1 MFGINFY
8 KADPSTHVMLFK
20 NGEVKLQGR
29 GTSFY
34 YYAPNAS
41 IVAVPLSS
49 KELPFVFR
57 MKTKDFQEITVQ
69 GQITFRIDSPEAA
82 AQMINFSINAKGMY
96 LSDEPEGLD
105 ERIMRSVQVVVRNA
119 VESMDL
125 QQALSS
131 AKVLTTALQE
141 QLPAQSY
148 LQRLGVEIT
157 EVSLTAISPAPET
170 AKALEAEVREALL
183 RDADNAIYARRL
195 SSIEKEKQVRE
206 EELETEKAIARKQQD
221 LEKQALEAEREKLQ
235 QRFNMDQ
242 EKLLA
247 RTDNER
253 KRAELVE
260 LENANTKAQADAK
273 AYDLKAQ
280 LTAFNDIDLE
290 RLKVMSINA
299 ARPEQLIAQAIENLT
314 KGENKVGS
322 LNFSP
327 ELLQSLIR

>member
-235 QRFNMDQ
+235 QQFNMDQ

>member
-119 VESMDL
+119 VESMNL

-235 QRFNMDQ
+235 QQFNMDQ

>member
-119 VESMDL
+119 VESMNL

-235 QRFNMDQ
+235 QQFNMDQ

-280 LTAFNDIDLE
+280 LAAFNDIDLE

-327 ELLQSLIR
+327 GLLQSLIR

>member
-119 VESMDL
+119 VESMNL

-235 QRFNMDQ
+235 QQFNMDQ

-260 LENANTKAQADAK
+260 LENANSKAQADAK

-280 LTAFNDIDLE
+280 LAAFNDIDLE

>member
-170 AKALEAEVREALL
+170 ANALEAEVREALL

-235 QRFNMDQ
+235 QQFNMDQ

>member
-1 MFGINFY
+1 
-8 KADPSTHVMLFK
+8 
-20 NGEVKLQGR
+20 
-29 GTSFY
+29 
-34 YYAPNAS
+34 
-41 IVAVPLSS
+41 
-49 KELPFVFR
+49 
-57 MKTKDFQEITVQ
+57 
-69 GQITFRIDSPEAA
+69 
-82 AQMINFSINAKGMY
+82 
-96 LSDEPEGLD
+96 
-105 ERIMRSVQVVVRNA
+105 
-119 VESMDL
+119 MDL

-235 QRFNMDQ
+235 QQFNMDQ

>member
-119 VESMDL
+119 VESMNL

-235 QRFNMDQ
+235 QQFNMDQ

-280 LTAFNDIDLE
+280 LAAFNDIDLE

>member
-235 QRFNMDQ
+235 QQFNMDQ

-280 LTAFNDIDLE
+280 LAAFNDIDLE

>member
-235 QRFNMDQ
+235 QQFNMDQ

-280 LTAFNDIDLE
+280 LTAFNDIDVE

>member
-247 RTDNER
+247 RTDKER

>member
-235 QRFNMDQ
+235 QQFNIT
-242 EKLLA
+242 
-247 RTDNER
+247 R
-253 KRAELVE
+253 
-260 LENANTKAQADAK
+260 
-273 AYDLKAQ
+273 
-280 LTAFNDIDLE
+280 DI
-290 RLKVMSINA
+290 
-299 ARPEQLIAQAIENLT
+299 
-314 KGENKVGS
+314 
-322 LNFSP
+322 
-327 ELLQSLIR
+327 

>member
-221 LEKQALEAEREKLQ
+221 LEKQALEAECEKLQ
-235 QRFNMDQ
+235 QQFNMDQ

>member
-1 MFGINFY
+1 MFGVNFY

-49 KELPFVFR
+49 KELPFAFR

-69 GQITFRIDSPEAA
+69 GQITFRIDRPDAA
-82 AQMINFSINAKGMY
+82 AQMINFSINAKGVY

-119 VESMDL
+119 MESMNL

-131 AKVLTTALQE
+131 AKVLTGALQE
-141 QLPAQSY
+141 QLPVQSN
-148 LQRLGVEIT
+148 LQRLGIEIT

-221 LEKQALEAEREKLQ
+221 LEKQALEAEREKLLQ
-235 QRFNMDQ
+235 QFNMDQ

-247 RTDNER
+247 RTENER

-260 LENANTKAQADAK
+260 LENANAKAQADAK

-290 RLKVMSINA
+290 RLKVMNMNA

>member
-119 VESMDL
+119 MESMDL

-235 QRFNMDQ
+235 QQFNMDQ

-280 LTAFNDIDLE
+280 LAAFNDIDLE

>member
-235 QRFNMDQ
+235 QQFNMDQ

-299 ARPEQLIAQAIENLT
+299 ARPEQLIAQ
-314 KGENKVGS
+314 
-322 LNFSP
+322 
-327 ELLQSLIR
+327 